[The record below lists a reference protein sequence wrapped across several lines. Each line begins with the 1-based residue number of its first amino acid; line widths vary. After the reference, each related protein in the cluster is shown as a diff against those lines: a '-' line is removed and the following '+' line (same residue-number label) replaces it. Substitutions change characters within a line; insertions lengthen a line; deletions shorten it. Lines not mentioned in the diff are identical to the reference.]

1 MTTVHHAPRLPLAAI
16 LAALAVFATLTTASI
31 AHANTPPVK
40 LDLSSHI
47 GWEVNKTTKANLCTI
62 TSENECQ
69 HATPT
74 SKAGGFRSPIGVAAI
89 PKGLPGENNIYVTD
103 IEDARVQELT
113 PTGELVEMFG
123 KNVNGKGA
131 DTCTKTEETNCTA
144 GEPGTEAGSFIAPES
159 ITVNPT
165 NGNWYVIDYSNWRVD
180 EYTPAG
186 AFVLTIGKEV
196 NETRVNT
203 PSATESE
210 KNLCTATSKD
220 TCKAGVQGTIDSTEK
235 SAFEFAA
242 STGDLL
248 SVSGSEH
255 LLYVGDAH
263 RVQIFSEDGEWKSEI
278 PLPATITEN
287 NPEGH
292 ITDIAVGD
300 NTVYVVY
307 DSEPVVH
314 EYNAETGIELPS
326 KIENPARE
334 TGKPAH
340 IEALAL
346 DPLGHLAVWATEN
359 VPEGPFT
366 ATQSYGTLYDA
377 LDGQLLTEFTTP
389 GLSGAIESHGASG
402 IGFDDEGNLYAVLSS
417 DEELWSYVPVPVA
430 ELTAGAPG
438 CSPGLENGS
447 DVTIGC
453 TLAGEANP
461 EGVAGTEVF
470 FELGRTGAFGE
481 VTAKQ
486 PVGSVRTVSAGVQG
500 LLPDETYYDRLAGE
514 DENARAPELLTSR
527 TVSFV
532 TPSVAPKILGAP
544 DVSFLTSFSAVFSAG
559 LNPENA
565 DTTYEF
571 QYGAC
576 EDLDAC
582 PGALRTR
589 TLESSAYGQTT
600 AILEARDLK
609 PATEYHYR
617 LLANNQHVVAGKPE
631 GGAATGAVGT
641 FTTGPAPVL
650 QAFSG
655 LASGVG
661 TTSAAI
667 SGSVNPDGQPAVYTF
682 EAGLYE
688 GAATQYGVVFTAT
701 VGAATTVV
709 PEEVGLS
716 GLQPGA
722 TYAYRIK
729 LTSGYGAA
737 YGETLTFTTQGLPAV
752 LTVPATP
759 MLLAVPAIVFPAE
772 VRVSAIKAS
781 PKKKT
786 KKKKKKKVGKKG
798 KARKAV
804 VAPMQGRSHQA
815 KAL

>member
-1 MTTVHHAPRLPLAAI
+1 MNRRGVRTLKLTLLVAQLA
-16 LAALAVFATLTTASI
+16 LLVFAFNAVGS
-31 AHANTPPVK
+31 AYAAAPVK

-47 GWEVNKTTKANLCTI
+47 GWEVNNATKTNFCTVSSK
-62 TSENECQ
+62 TCQ
-69 HATPT
+69 HASPT
-74 SKAGGFRSPIGVAAI
+74 SKAGGFRYPEGVAAI

-103 IEDARVQELT
+103 TGIYRVQELT
-113 PTGELVEMFG
+113 PTGEFVEMFG

-131 DTCTKTEETNCTA
+131 DTCTKTEESNCTA
-144 GEPGTEAGSFIAPES
+144 GEPGTEAGAFIAPES

-165 NGNWYVIDYSNWRVD
+165 KGNWYVIDHSNWRVD

-186 AFVLTIGKEV
+186 VFVLTIGKEV
-196 NETRVNT
+196 NETLDNT
-203 PSATESE
+203 PGATEAE
-210 KNLCTATSKD
+210 KNLCTATSND
-220 TCKAGVQGTIDSTEK
+220 TCKAGVQNTLDSTEK
-235 SAFEFAA
+235 GAFDFAG

-255 LLYVGDAH
+255 LLYVGDGH
-263 RVQIFSEDGEWKSEI
+263 RVQVFSEDGEWKSEI
-278 PLPATITEN
+278 LLPGSVTEG

-292 ITDIAVGD
+292 ITGIAVGG
-300 NTVYVVY
+300 NIVYIVY
-307 DSEPVVH
+307 DHQPVVH
-314 EYNAETGIELPS
+314 EYNAETGIELPA

-334 TGKPAH
+334 TGEPAH

-346 DPLGHLAVWATEN
+346 DPLGHLAVWAEEN
-359 VPEGPFT
+359 VPEGVFT
-366 ATQSYGTLYDA
+366 ATQPYGTLYNA
-377 LDGQLLTEFTTP
+377 ADGHLLTEFTTP
-389 GLSGAIESHGASG
+389 GLNRPLGASLGTSG
-402 IGFDDEGNLYAVLSS
+402 IGFDDEGKMYAALSS
-417 DEELWSYVPVPVA
+417 GGELWSYVPVPVA
-430 ELTAGAPG
+430 ELTAGAPV
-438 CSPGLENGS
+438 CSPGVEDGS
-447 DVTIGC
+447 DATIGC

-486 PVGSVRTVSAGVQG
+486 PVGSVRPVSAGVQG

-514 DENARAPELLTSR
+514 DDNARAPELLTSR

-532 TPSVAPKILGAP
+532 TPSVAPKILGVP
-544 DVSFLTSFSAVFSAG
+544 SVSFLTSFSAVFSAG

-565 DTTYEF
+565 NTTYEF

-589 TLESSAYGQTT
+589 ALESSAYGQTT

-617 LLANNQHVVAGKPE
+617 LLASNQHVVAGKPE
-631 GGAATGAVGT
+631 GGAATGATGT
-641 FTTGPAPVL
+641 FTTGPAPVP
-650 QAFSG
+650 QAASG
-655 LASGVG
+655 PADGVG

-729 LTSGYGAA
+729 LTSGYGTA

-772 VRVSAIKAS
+772 VRVSTTKAS

-786 KKKKKKKVGKKG
+786 KKKKKTR
-798 KARKAV
+798 ARKADR
-804 VAPMQGRSHQA
+804 ASRG
-815 KAL
+815 KAHK